1 MRHNFNASDFGKK
14 YLSQCTSTDFAH
26 SFVAAW
32 EDYCTQYGPGSEWIG
47 DIEPFYTSEYE
58 YEYSFVTMSINGDM
72 QKYLEYATDFVN
84 ALNLSQ
90 YGIQSMIG
98 TIVNS
103 GYDDTNVD
111 ILEINI
117 SFHIA

>member
-1 MRHNFNASDFGKK
+1 M
-14 YLSQCTSTDFAH
+14 
-26 SFVAAW
+26 
-32 EDYCTQYGPGSEWIG
+32 E
-47 DIEPFYTSEYE
+47 
-58 YEYSFVTMSINGDM
+58 
-72 QKYLEYATDFVN
+72 KYLEYVTDFVN

-103 GYDDTNVD
+103 GYDDTNID

-117 SFHIA
+117 SFHTA